1 MEYAHNDAPRYCE
14 DVLLLPP
21 LSLDNALASDIDYRW
36 FQEEIAAH
44 SGQPSSHASIDE
56 LQPETA
62 AHGSSIQSQLPTEP
76 FESYSDLNYH
86 SQDPLSGS
94 FLDFSTFDYSGLAD
108 RITSDVISERHSH
121 ISSSCESLQPDPV
134 FNTNIGSNNTRR
146 ARRKS
151 RRFSTTAVSIM
162 QSWLAQHQDYPYP
175 TEQEKEQLGRE
186 TGLDVTQISN
196 WFTNARRRRTV
207 GTGPTPQAHHADNS
221 LLSPLERWQNSPPES
236 EPAAT
241 SDILRALEDI
251 PHTSD
256 GSVTYPAHRNAVSSN
271 SSSASFVIGAPS
283 ISSYEHSQSSGSDIS
298 FKRSSRTSQRPPT
311 PNINARPRRRR
322 RKPPHPN
329 ETWNKRK
336 SKGQRPYQ
344 CTFCSDTFNTKYDW
358 QRHEKALHLPVD
370 RWICAPQ
377 GGLVEVDGAHVCTFC
392 QAPDVDFNHLE
403 THGYLACRE
412 KSLDQR
418 TFTRK
423 DHLRQHLRLTHNVDY
438 HPSMEQWRDSL
449 TRIKSRCG
457 FCEARF
463 ETWPERVDHVA
474 DHFKKGADMIQW
486 KGCWGFEPGI
496 TKLVENAM
504 PPYLVGQERQTMD
517 PWKTTDALAT
527 GGNEVLPVTND
538 VPNALSRYVDLRRD
552 LIVYMREQAALG
564 NHVTDQMVQDKAREI
579 AYGSND
585 PFDQTYADNPKWVTS
600 LRQEAEL
607 MSVPESNCLFP
618 YCDDPPL
625 QYPGASNDVSQP
637 RSSEFGL
644 MWDNLLLP
652 EDTSLAI

>member
-1 MEYAHNDAPRYCE
+1 MEHAHSDAPKYCE
-14 DVLLLPP
+14 DVLSLPP
-21 LSLDNALASDIDYRW
+21 LSSDDTLLSGTIDYRL
-36 FQEEIAAH
+36 FQEEIVAH
-44 SGQPSSHASIDE
+44 SGQPSSHASFDE
-56 LQPETA
+56 LQPEA
-62 AHGSSIQSQLPTEP
+62 ASHRSSIQAQLPTGL
-76 FESYSDLNYH
+76 FESYGELNHHYQDL
-86 SQDPLSGS
+86 LSGN
-94 FLDFSTFDYSGLAD
+94 FLDLPTFDYPGLSEK
-108 RITSDVISERHSH
+108 IGSDVISERYSH
-121 ISSSCESLQPDPV
+121 ISSSWPS
-134 FNTNIGSNNTRR
+134 SRR
-146 ARRKS
+146 RGRRKH
-151 RRFSTTAVSIM
+151 RRFSTTAVSIL
-162 QSWLAQHQDYPYP
+162 QSWLDQHQDYPYP
-175 TEQEKEQLGRE
+175 TEQEKEQLGHG
-186 TGLDVTQISN
+186 TGLDITQISN
-196 WFTNARRRRTV
+196 WFTNARRRRIV
-207 GTGPTPQAHHADNS
+207 GSKPTPQAHHTDNS

-251 PHTSD
+251 PYTSD
-256 GSVTYPAHRNAVSSN
+256 GGVTYPAHRDTVSSN
-271 SSSASFVIGAPS
+271 SSSASFVVGVPS

-298 FKRSSRTSQRPPT
+298 FNRSNRTSQRPPT
-311 PNINARPRRRR
+311 PSINTRPRHRRR

-329 ETWNKRK
+329 EAWNKRK
-336 SKGQRPYQ
+336 SKSQRPYQ

-377 GGLVEVDGAHVCTFC
+377 GGLIEVDGTHFCVFC

-403 THGYLACRE
+403 IHGYLACRE
-412 KSLDQR
+412 KSSEQR

-438 HPSMEQWRDSL
+438 HASMEQWRDSL

-504 PPYLVGQERQTMD
+504 PPYLVGHERQTMD

-527 GGNEVLPVTND
+527 GGNEVLPFIND
-538 VPNALSRYVDLRRD
+538 IPNALSRYVNLRRD
-552 LIVYMREQAALG
+552 LIVYIREQAAVG
-564 NHVTDQMVQDKAREI
+564 NHVTDEMVQDKARAI

-600 LRQEAEL
+600 LRQEAGL
-607 MSVPESNCLFP
+607 VSLPESNCLFP
-618 YCDDPPL
+618 YCDDPPPL
-625 QYPGASNDVSQP
+625 APASMNDASQP
-637 RSSEFGL
+637 PLSEFGL
-644 MWDNLLLP
+644 IWDNFLLP
-652 EDTSLAI
+652 EDTSPAKY

>member
-1 MEYAHNDAPRYCE
+1 MEHAHSDAPKYCE
-14 DVLLLPP
+14 DVLSLPP
-21 LSLDNALASDIDYRW
+21 LSSDNVLVSDTDYRL
-36 FQEEIAAH
+36 FQEDIVAH
-44 SGQPSSHASIDE
+44 SERPSSHASFDE
-56 LQPETA
+56 LQPEMSS
-62 AHGSSIQSQLPTEP
+62 HRSSIQAQLPMGL
-76 FESYSDLNYH
+76 FESYGDPNHHYQDL
-86 SQDPLSGS
+86 LGGE
-94 FLDFSTFDYSGLAD
+94 FLDLPTFDFSGLSE
-108 RITSDVISERHSH
+108 RIGSDVISERYSH
-121 ISSSCESLQPDPV
+121 ISSSCESLQPKPTV
-134 FNTNIGSNNTRR
+134 STNIGSSSRR
-146 ARRKS
+146 FARRKN
-151 RRFSTTAVSIM
+151 RRFSTTAVSIL
-162 QSWLAQHQDYPYP
+162 QSWLEQHQDYPYP

-186 TGLDVTQISN
+186 TGLDITQISN
-196 WFTNARRRRTV
+196 WFTNARRRRIV
-207 GTGPTPQAHHADNS
+207 GSEFTPQAHHADNS

-251 PHTSD
+251 PYTSD
-256 GSVTYPAHRNAVSSN
+256 GGVTYPAHRDAVSSN
-271 SSSASFVIGAPS
+271 SSSASFLVGAPS

-298 FKRSSRTSQRPPT
+298 FNRSNRTLQRPPT
-311 PNINARPRRRR
+311 PIVNTRPRRRR

-377 GGLVEVDGAHVCTFC
+377 GGLIEVDGTHICVFC

-403 THGYLACRE
+403 VHGYLACRE
-412 KSLDQR
+412 KSSEQR

-486 KGCWGFEPGI
+486 KGCWGFEPRV

-504 PPYLVGQERQTMD
+504 PPYLVGHERQTMD

-527 GGNEVLPVTND
+527 GGNEVLPFIND
-538 VPNALSRYVDLRRD
+538 VPNALSRYVNLRRD
-552 LIVYMREQAALG
+552 LIVYIREQAAVG
-564 NHVTDQMVQDKAREI
+564 NHVTDEMVQDKARAI

-600 LRQEAEL
+600 LRQEAGL
-607 MSVPESNCLFP
+607 MSAPESNCLFP
-618 YCDDPPL
+618 YCDYPPPQDPTAMNDASHPPL
-625 QYPGASNDVSQP
+625 
-637 RSSEFGL
+637 SEFGL
-644 MWDNLLLP
+644 IWDNFLVP
-652 EDTSLAI
+652 EDISPAK

>member
-1 MEYAHNDAPRYCE
+1 MEHAHSDAPKYCE
-14 DVLLLPP
+14 DVLSLPP
-21 LSLDNALASDIDYRW
+21 LSSDDVLASDTDYRL
-36 FQEEIAAH
+36 FQEDIVAH
-44 SGQPSSHASIDE
+44 SERPSSHASFDE
-56 LQPETA
+56 LQPEA
-62 AHGSSIQSQLPTEP
+62 SSHRSSIQAQLPMGL
-76 FESYSDLNYH
+76 FGSYGDLNHRY
-86 SQDPLSGS
+86 QDLLSGD
-94 FLDFSTFDYSGLAD
+94 FLDLPTFDYSGLSE
-108 RITSDVISERHSH
+108 RIGSDVISERYPH
-121 ISSSCESLQPDPV
+121 ISSSLYS
-134 FNTNIGSNNTRR
+134 SRRRTRR
-146 ARRKS
+146 KN
-151 RRFSTTAVSIM
+151 RRFSTTA
-162 QSWLAQHQDYPYP
+162 DYPYP
-175 TEQEKEQLGRE
+175 TEQEKEQLGHG

-196 WFTNARRRRTV
+196 WFTNARRRRIA
-207 GTGPTPQAHHADNS
+207 GSEPTTQAHLADNY

-251 PHTSD
+251 PYTSD
-256 GSVTYPAHRNAVSSN
+256 AGVTYPAHRDAVSSN
-271 SSSASFVIGAPS
+271 SSSASFVVGAPS

-298 FKRSSRTSQRPPT
+298 FNRSNRTSQRPPT
-311 PNINARPRRRR
+311 PSINTRPRRRR
-322 RKPPHPN
+322 RKPTHPN
-329 ETWNKRK
+329 EAWNKRK

-377 GGLVEVDGAHVCTFC
+377 GGLIEVDGTHICVFC

-403 THGYLACRE
+403 IHGYLACRE
-412 KSLDQR
+412 KSSEQR

-449 TRIKSRCG
+449 TVIKSRCG

-486 KGCWGFEPGI
+486 KGCWGFEPHV

-504 PPYLVGQERQTMD
+504 PPYLVGHERQTMD

-527 GGNEVLPVTND
+527 GANEVLPFIND
-538 VPNALSRYVDLRRD
+538 VPNALSRYVNLRRD
-552 LIVYMREQAALG
+552 LIVYIREQAAVG
-564 NHVTDQMVQDKAREI
+564 NDVTDEMVQDKAREI

-585 PFDQTYADNPKWVTS
+585 PFDQTYADNPKWIAS
-600 LRQEAEL
+600 LRQEAGL
-607 MSVPESNCLFP
+607 MSLPASNCLFP
-618 YCDDPPL
+618 YCDDPPP
-625 QYPGASNDVSQP
+625 QGPAARNDVSQP
-637 RSSEFGL
+637 PLSEFGL
-644 MWDNLLLP
+644 IFKDLWN
-652 EDTSLAI
+652 